1 MEVFEIGIID
11 KRELFKTFYLERLTL
26 NEENI
31 QLISQFK
38 ATDEGK
44 NLETYLKDKAWEADL
59 EGESRVYLVKDESDS
74 IALFFSLKCGLLYK
88 KYQYDELDEEKREFV
103 DVLIDAIQNGDDEL
117 LTEYYTSELCTES
130 EMDQLFDIAYSRLEL
145 RMEEQVLQDGNY
157 TLKVEE
163 SYSAIEI
170 QHFYKNS
177 LYNLQDREG
186 ISLGFGVFWELIVPL
201 ICEITERVGC
211 KYIYLFAADQTDDE
225 EVRRLVQYYKN
236 ELKFTDVEDMM
247 LIKPYYDTDCL
258 GLIQSVSDLHYHRE
272 AVWEEFAD
280 VG

>member
-1 MEVFEIGIID
+1 MFEIGIID

-145 RMEEQVLQDGNY
+145 
-157 TLKVEE
+157 
-163 SYSAIEI
+163 
-170 QHFYKNS
+170 
-177 LYNLQDREG
+177 
-186 ISLGFGVFWELIVPL
+186 VP
-201 ICEITERVGC
+201 
-211 KYIYLFAADQTDDE
+211 AD
-225 EVRRLVQYYKN
+225 
-236 ELKFTDVEDMM
+236 
-247 LIKPYYDTDCL
+247 
-258 GLIQSVSDLHYHRE
+258 
-272 AVWEEFAD
+272 
-280 VG
+280 

>member
-1 MEVFEIGIID
+1 PVESLRRLPRRDFGEVGNGD
-11 KRELFKTFYLERLTL
+11 
-26 NEENI
+26 
-31 QLISQFK
+31 LIS
-38 ATDEGK
+38 
-44 NLETYLKDKAWEADL
+44 
-59 EGESRVYLVKDESDS
+59 RH
-74 IALFFSLKCGLLYK
+74 
-88 KYQYDELDEEKREFV
+88 
-103 DVLIDAIQNGDDEL
+103 
-117 LTEYYTSELCTES
+117 
-130 EMDQLFDIAYSRLEL
+130 EL

-170 QHFYKNS
+170 QHFCKNS
-177 LYNLQDREG
+177 LYNLRDREG

-258 GLIQSVSDLHYHRE
+258 GLIQSVSDLYYHRE